1 MVFEWVE
8 SVKNRHFSAH
18 FRALD
23 PYISYY
29 FLPECVRLN
38 VRLTLAFRFEIR
50 NFVRLSVRLNVR
62 LNSKMTIFAASR
74 K

>member
-1 MVFEWVE
+1 MVVE
-8 SVKNRHFSAH
+8 GYLSACFRYLCRH

-23 PYISYY
+23 PYVSYY
-29 FLPECVRLN
+29 FLPKCVRFN
-38 VRLTLAFRFEIR
+38 VRLTLTFRFEIKM
-50 NFVRLSVRLNVR
+50 FVRLSVRLSVR